1 MTEDQWRK
9 HWDAERMFFSA
20 GGESGKAWG
29 NETIRVAPDTSP
41 SVLSR
46 EFVADVRR
54 QIFLVCLCGLSA
66 QNQPEIS
73 WRPEQAA

>member
-1 MTEDQWRK
+1 MQRPPGWTPDPLHALASNTVRGVA
-9 HWDAERMFFSA
+9 DRS
-20 GGESGKAWG
+20 
-29 NETIRVAPDTSP
+29 TIYRT

-46 EFVADVRR
+46 EFVSDVRR